1 MLKRKGRVITILMV
15 LLLLF
20 TGCSMQTS
28 KEAQQENTSE
38 ESSPA
43 NTDINTDSEKNEKE
57 VKAPSEELQK
67 KDKEEPVRRLQ
78 LALQS
83 IGYDVK
89 EDGIYNTDTTL
100 AVTDLQLQFKELKA
114 TGLYDKETSKTLQ
127 KLLTTD
133 KGDFKAYK
141 ILAKNKD
148 VQKANG
154 GATVLQNPYDQLALV
169 NKQHALPA
177 DYIPKDLV
185 TPKVRFPFTEDLPK
199 KQMRQVAAT
208 ALEKMFAAADK
219 AGLDLFAQ
227 SGYRSYER
235 QDAIFASNVNEH
247 GEEAANKFSAR
258 PGESEHQTG
267 LTMDVTS
274 PDINYGLT
282 IEFGKTDEGK
292 WIKKHAAEYG
302 FIIRYPK
309 GKENITKYQY
319 EPWHLRFVGKEAAKE
334 IMTKGITL
342 EEYVKGK

>member
-43 NTDINTDSEKNEKE
+43 NKDINTDSEKNEKE

-67 KDKEEPVRRLQ
+67 KDKGEPVRRLQ

-185 TPKVRFPFTEDLPK
+185 TPNVRFPFTEDLPK

-219 AGLDLFAQ
+219 EGLDLFAQ

-235 QDAIFASNVNEH
+235 QDSIFASNVNEH
-247 GEEAANKFSAR
+247 GEKAANKFSAR

>member
-43 NTDINTDSEKNEKE
+43 NKDINTDSEKNEKE

-67 KDKEEPVRRLQ
+67 KDKGEPVRRLQ

-185 TPKVRFPFTEDLPK
+185 TPNVRFPFTEDLPK

-219 AGLDLFAQ
+219 EGLDLFAQ

-235 QDAIFASNVNEH
+235 QDSIFASNVNEH
-247 GEEAANKFSAR
+247 GEKAANKFSAR

-274 PDINYGLT
+274 LI
-282 IEFGKTDEGK
+282 
-292 WIKKHAAEYG
+292 
-302 FIIRYPK
+302 
-309 GKENITKYQY
+309 
-319 EPWHLRFVGKEAAKE
+319 
-334 IMTKGITL
+334 
-342 EEYVKGK
+342 

>member
-67 KDKEEPVRRLQ
+67 KDKGEPVRRLQ

-235 QDAIFASNVNEH
+235 QDSIFASNVNEH

>member
-67 KDKEEPVRRLQ
+67 KDKGEPVRRLQ

-219 AGLDLFAQ
+219 EGLDLFAQ

>member
-1 MLKRKGRVITILMV
+1 MLKRKGRGITILMV

-20 TGCSMQTS
+20 TGCSIQTS
-28 KEAQQENTSE
+28 KETQQDNTSE

-43 NTDINTDSEKNEKE
+43 NTGNNTDSVEKEKE
-57 VKAPSEELQK
+57 VKAPTEELQK
-67 KDKEEPVRRLQ
+67 KDEGKPVRTLQ
-78 LALQS
+78 LALRS
-83 IGYDVK
+83 LGYEV
-89 EDGIYNTDTTL
+89 EVDGVYNAETTL
-100 AVTDLQLQFKELKA
+100 AVTDLQLQFKNLEG
-114 TGLYDKETSKTLQ
+114 TGVYDKKTIETLQ
-127 KLLTTD
+127 RLLTTD
-133 KGDFKAYK
+133 KGNFKPNK
-141 ILAKNKD
+141 ILAMNKD

-185 TPKVRFPFTEDLPK
+185 TPNVRFPFTEDLPK
-199 KQMRQVAAT
+199 KQMRQIAAT

-219 AGLDLFAQ
+219 AELDLFAQ

-274 PDINYGLT
+274 PDINYRLT
-282 IEFGKTDEGK
+282 TEFGKTDEGE
-292 WIKKHAAEYG
+292 WIEKHAADYG

-309 GKENITKYQY
+309 GKEDITKYQY
-319 EPWHLRFVGKEAAKE
+319 EPWHLRFVGKKAAKE
-334 IMTKGITL
+334 IMTNGITL
-342 EEYVKGK
+342 EEYLKEK

>member
-67 KDKEEPVRRLQ
+67 KDKGEPVRRLQ

-89 EDGIYNTDTTL
+89 EDGIYNTETTL

-177 DYIPKDLV
+177 DYIPEDLV

-235 QDAIFASNVNEH
+235 QDSIFASNVNEH

>member
-67 KDKEEPVRRLQ
+67 KDKGEPVRRLQ

-235 QDAIFASNVNEH
+235 QDAIFASNLNEH

>member
-67 KDKEEPVRRLQ
+67 KDKGEPVRRLQ

-219 AGLDLFAQ
+219 ARLDLFAQ

-235 QDAIFASNVNEH
+235 QDAIFALNVNEH

>member
-28 KEAQQENTSE
+28 KEAQQENTSK

-43 NTDINTDSEKNEKE
+43 NTDTNTDSEKNEKE
-57 VKAPSEELQK
+57 VKAPPEELQK
-67 KDKEEPVRRLQ
+67 KDKGEPVRRLQ
-78 LALQS
+78 LALHS

-89 EDGIYNTDTTL
+89 EDGIYNAGTTL

-208 ALEKMFAAADK
+208 AL
-219 AGLDLFAQ
+219 
-227 SGYRSYER
+227 
-235 QDAIFASNVNEH
+235 
-247 GEEAANKFSAR
+247 
-258 PGESEHQTG
+258 
-267 LTMDVTS
+267 
-274 PDINYGLT
+274 
-282 IEFGKTDEGK
+282 
-292 WIKKHAAEYG
+292 
-302 FIIRYPK
+302 
-309 GKENITKYQY
+309 
-319 EPWHLRFVGKEAAKE
+319 
-334 IMTKGITL
+334 
-342 EEYVKGK
+342 

>member
-1 MLKRKGRVITILMV
+1 MV

-67 KDKEEPVRRLQ
+67 KDKGEPVRRLQ

-235 QDAIFASNVNEH
+235 QDSIFASNVNEH